1 MSTATTRLIG
11 IAGDRRF
18 KLAFAA
24 TLALLAATLVPCQS
38 AYASIA
44 DDINAWLCGILRD
57 CCNWIFSA
65 QVDVLKSIGYSGILG
80 ADFDSMLASAGTV
93 SMSDIAHSVWQVA
106 VLPIGCGVLS
116 LVFTLKL
123 IQISQRMDGS
133 QSLPGVKEVV
143 FLLVFFAVFLF
154 LIQNSYE
161 LMKAIYA
168 VVGLAIDRV
177 IGVFGTGGAIDLTGA
192 SIVTQ
197 DDDIPALVAMLVVS
211 LISWLVVLIAY
222 IVALVVCWARALQL
236 YIMAAFAPIPLSLMA
251 LDDTRQIGIGYLK
264 NFTAV
269 CLAGLIILILLISF
283 PIILGGLVSATPGTG
298 TPIDG
303 IAGGLTYAL
312 QYLAMCILLIL
323 SLVKSGSWARDI
335 VSGF

>member
-1 MSTATTRLIG
+1 MSGFICRVAGTA
-11 IAGDRRF
+11 ADRRF
-18 KLAFAA
+18 ALAFCA
-24 TLALLAATLVPCQS
+24 TLALLAITLIPCQS

-57 CCNWIFSA
+57 CCNWIFGA

-80 ADFDSMLASAGTV
+80 ADFDHMLGTSGSV
-93 SMSDIAHSVWQVA
+93 SMADIARSVWQVA
-106 VLPIGCGVLS
+106 ILPIGCGVLS
-116 LVFTLKL
+116 LVFTIKL
-123 IQISQRMDGS
+123 IQISQRMDGT

-161 LMKAIYA
+161 IMKAIYE

-177 IGVFGTGGAIDLTGA
+177 IAVFGTGGAIDLTGA

-269 CLAGLIILILLISF
+269 CIAGLIILVLLISF
-283 PIILGGLVSATPGTG
+283 PIILGGLVSANPGTG

-303 IAGGLTYAL
+303 IVGGLTYAL

-323 SLVKSGSWARDI
+323 SLVKSGTWARDI